1 MRVGTLV
8 SGILVSAFLFAGS
21 AGAKESTLREVQIRD
36 ISTIEGV
43 RENSLIGYG
52 MVVGLNGT
60 GDRQQTFF
68 STQTL
73 ANILQKMGVQINPL
87 IIRVNNIAAVFV
99 TATLPPFARPGT
111 RIDVSVASIGDAK
124 SLAGGTLL
132 LTSLYGPDGQGYA
145 TAQGPLVLGA
155 YTAGG
160 RGNSVQMNHPTSG
173 RIPAGAIVERAV
185 PFDLSRMRKISL
197 LLREEDFS
205 EAQDVAAA
213 INRNLGKDLARAED
227 GRRIEVRITDP
238 SSEGIARTIAQL
250 EGLKVTINPR
260 AKVIVNERTGTIVM
274 GQKVSLGACSIM
286 HGGLAVEI
294 TTEYEVSQ
302 PPPLSQGQT
311 AVVPQ
316 TTVRASETPA
326 QRIELKEGATVDDL
340 INGLQS
346 IGATARDIVAI
357 LEAIK
362 AAGAL
367 QAELEII

>member
-1 MRVGTLV
+1 MRVGGLV
-8 SGILVSAFLFAGS
+8 SGILVSAFLFTGS
-21 AGAKESTLREVQIRD
+21 VEAKESTMREVQIRD

-73 ANILQKMGVQINPL
+73 ANILRKMGVQINPL

-185 PFDLSRMRKISL
+185 PFDLSRMGKISL
-197 LLREEDFS
+197 LLRDEHFS

-213 INRNLGKDLARAED
+213 INRNLGKDLARA
-227 GRRIEVRITDP
+227 
-238 SSEGIARTIAQL
+238 
-250 EGLKVTINPR
+250 
-260 AKVIVNERTGTIVM
+260 
-274 GQKVSLGACSIM
+274 
-286 HGGLAVEI
+286 
-294 TTEYEVSQ
+294 
-302 PPPLSQGQT
+302 
-311 AVVPQ
+311 
-316 TTVRASETPA
+316 
-326 QRIELKEGATVDDL
+326 
-340 INGLQS
+340 
-346 IGATARDIVAI
+346 
-357 LEAIK
+357 
-362 AAGAL
+362 
-367 QAELEII
+367 

>member
-1 MRVGTLV
+1 M
-8 SGILVSAFLFAGS
+8 
-21 AGAKESTLREVQIRD
+21 REVQIRD

-73 ANILQKMGVQINPL
+73 ANMMRKMGVQVNPL
-87 IIRVNNIAAVFV
+87 IIVVKNIAAVFV
-99 TATLPPFARPGT
+99 TGTLPPFARPGT
-111 RIDVSVASIGDAK
+111 RIDISVSSIGDAR
-124 SLAGGTLL
+124 SLEGGTLL

-145 TAQGPLVLGA
+145 TAQGPLVLGG

-160 RGNSVQMNHPTSG
+160 RGNSVQVNHPTSG
-173 RIPAGAIVERAV
+173 RIPAGAIVERAT
-185 PFDLSRMRKISL
+185 PFELGQLGKISL
-197 LLREEDFS
+197 LLREEDFT
-205 EAQDVAAA
+205 EAQDVAGA
-213 INRNLGKDLARAED
+213 INQSLGKDYARAVD
-227 GRRIEVRITDP
+227 GRRVEVRISDP
-238 SSEGIARTIAQL
+238 TSEGISRTIAQL
-250 EGLKVTINPR
+250 ERLKVSINPR

-274 GQKVSLGACSIM
+274 GQKVSLGACSIL

-294 TTEYEVSQ
+294 TTEFEISQ
-302 PPPLSQGQT
+302 PGPLSQGQT

-340 INGLQS
+340 IKGLQS

-367 QAELEII
+367 QAELEVI